1 MAFKT
6 CATVA
11 ESTPRRV
18 LAVVSD
24 ALKKSDYVEI
34 RFDFLKPEK
43 VPEALHLVRRYLG
56 RCVCTL
62 RPKSEGGRFEGSEE
76 ERISILKLIAE
87 YGPYLLD
94 VEFSTISKNMRLRN
108 YIRSTGSE
116 ILVSWHDFGGTPRHS
131 KLQQMLRKMRKF
143 SRNVKIVTTANTVAD
158 TVSVMSLYR
167 QKDVNLIAFAM
178 GSAGQISRILCM
190 QFGSPY
196 TYVSLGRPVAPGQ
209 MSLAQVKSM
218 LRPKK

>member
-116 ILVSWHDFGGTPRHS
+116 ILVSWH
-131 KLQQMLRKMRKF
+131 
-143 SRNVKIVTTANTVAD
+143 
-158 TVSVMSLYR
+158 
-167 QKDVNLIAFAM
+167 
-178 GSAGQISRILCM
+178 
-190 QFGSPY
+190 
-196 TYVSLGRPVAPGQ
+196 
-209 MSLAQVKSM
+209 
-218 LRPKK
+218 

>member
-1 MAFKT
+1 
-6 CATVA
+6 
-11 ESTPRRV
+11 
-18 LAVVSD
+18 
-24 ALKKSDYVEI
+24 
-34 RFDFLKPEK
+34 
-43 VPEALHLVRRYLG
+43 
-56 RCVCTL
+56 
-62 RPKSEGGRFEGSEE
+62 
-76 ERISILKLIAE
+76 
-87 YGPYLLD
+87 
-94 VEFSTISKNMRLRN
+94 
-108 YIRSTGSE
+108 
-116 ILVSWHDFGGTPRHS
+116 GGTPRHS